1 MNIADCQTSNETAG
15 LFVVK
20 KISGAVDL
28 FQFFL
33 VCGEQRCVTT
43 LKTAV

>member
-1 MNIADCQTSNETAG
+1 MNIADCQTSNETGG

-28 FQFFL
+28 CFL

-43 LKTAV
+43 LKTGV